1 MEKAFSLEEYLSRT
15 LQSDEEEKS
24 DPMERF
30 RQICGVIEKEFDKE
44 WDETDDL
51 AKNRKLEREKKAI
64 MGFSEETE
72 FYKEKTEKYSGKRNL
87 KKAGTR
93 TGIRVFPRVFLQK
106 YTAFPVLLRGLMIW
120 TRNTKILRPQS

>member
-1 MEKAFSLEEYLSRT
+1 
-15 LQSDEEEKS
+15 
-24 DPMERF
+24 MERF

-72 FYKEKTEKYSGKRNL
+72 FYKEKSEKYSGKKKL
-87 KKAGTR
+87 EKAGTR
-93 TGIRVFPRVFLQK
+93 TGIRVFPRVFCRSIRP
-106 YTAFPVLLRGLMIW
+106 FRSCSVGL
-120 TRNTKILRPQS
+120 